1 MKVENSHCKDWGQTV
16 QVPLRHLCSF
26 STVELEGGIG
36 RWFCFVEIF
45 VLGVLIGFGFDFGIQ
60 KRECAGS

>member
-1 MKVENSHCKDWGQTV
+1 
-16 QVPLRHLCSF
+16 
-26 STVELEGGIG
+26 VELEGGIG